1 MANQNVGTP
10 RFIIDY
16 IQYFQVNGLAKSNY
30 ASNNHYFW
38 NAPSPWNS
46 WEQETANHMLSLIG
60 LNPVHDF
67 TFTGMNVAGS
77 YNVDDE
83 WVEYTGWNY
92 VVRMDKSF
100 PVHECNIVG
109 LLGHNIKTTG
119 GMMGFEYFAGGGV
132 YPNAML
138 TDDFEVNVTRDGS
151 SKRFS
156 ADFDGFSFCSC
167 NGAETALPVYDHIVP
182 NIRGVPDPMEK
193 TYKPGS
199 LLWGRYYDMPHSPE
213 LSLTMSHEYDGI
225 KKQETAGGSTLG
237 YVNYYKPPDWGDD
250 LQAWQLDGWDR
261 KYSGRRVWDLA
272 FNYLSDFDIEPYH
285 YNMDESH
292 PDWNEDGNWFTNVLH
307 YNNGGQL
314 PFIFCPDPSIPYY
327 TSSWTIPE
335 FAICRFDMK
344 TFKREQVANGVYN
357 IKVKIKESW

>member
-1 MANQNVGTP
+1 MAYQNVSTP
-10 RFIIDY
+10 RFIIDWLQWY
-16 IQYFQVNGLAKSNY
+16 QVTGEFGGA
-30 ASNNHYFW
+30 NHYVY
-38 NAPSPWNS
+38 NGIATGYGTDQGAGEERAAVLNV
-46 WEQETANHMLSLIG
+46 IG
-60 LNPVHDF
+60 LNPASQTEF
-67 TFTGMNVAGS
+67 I
-77 YNVDDE
+77 YNGETADSNNMQIIIK
-83 WVEYTGWNY
+83 TPN
-92 VVRMDKSF
+92 SF
-100 PVHECNIVG
+100 PIENVNIIGV
-109 LLGHNIKTTG
+109 LGHNLSSVSCDNTNFLYTPSDASG
-119 GMMGFEYFAGGGV
+119 
-132 YPNAML
+132 YPNINL
-138 TDDFEVNVTRDGS
+138 TDDFVINAELTNPQFNPSLDGFTFISVDGS
-151 SKRFS
+151 ISDS
-156 ADFDGFSFCSC
+156 
-167 NGAETALPVYDHIVP
+167 L
-182 NIRGVPDPMEK
+182 DPINLQFQFQGTDTSDIHK
-193 TYKPGS
+193 IGS
-199 LLWGRYYDMPHSPE
+199 LLIGRYYDMPHSPE

-292 PDWNEDGNWFTNVLH
+292 PDWNEDGNWFTNLLH
-307 YNNGGQL
+307 YTNGGQL